1 MFEIRRTEVFDSWL
15 ATLRDETARALI
27 AERINRLGFYEH
39 FGDAKVVAPG
49 ITELR
54 VHYGPGYRLY
64 ATRRGKQVIL
74 LLCGG
79 DKGSQRRDV
88 AKAVDLAALI
98 KE

>member
-1 MFEIRRTEVFDSWL
+1 MFNVRKTETFEAWL
-15 ATLRDETARALI
+15 IGLRDVKAQALI
-27 AERINRLGFYEH
+27 AERINRLAFHEH
-39 FGDAKVVAPG
+39 FGDAKSVAPG

-64 ATRRGKQVIL
+64 ATRRGKQVVI

-79 DKGSQRRDV
+79 DKGSQRRDI
-88 AKAVDLAALI
+88 AKAVELAAQI

>member
-15 ATLRDETARALI
+15 AALRDEAARALI
-27 AERINRLGFYEH
+27 AERISRLAFYEH
-39 FGDAKVVAPG
+39 FGDAKVVASG

-54 VHYGPGYRLY
+54 VHYGAGYRLY
-64 ATRRGKQVIL
+64 LTRRGKQVVV

-79 DKGSQRRDV
+79 DKGSQRRDI
-88 AKAVDLAALI
+88 ARAIDLAALI